1 MQFIHFPGGHIDSS
15 FLRRSLSTLPE
26 FRCRWHLQVGCV
38 NSHPWPVDPGRWI
51 TQPEARPFYHSC
63 RLSFVFPLPTE
74 KATSLLV
81 LLPHAEIARARTCF
95 VHSGASSAP
104 TCQHIELPPTAFI
117 IMNCR
122 YFSSFS
128 CSALRRIMVPVTKM
142 RDQLHFRGVLTLHR
156 LKAPCHGCS
165 NAKSLIAFKRITG

>member
-1 MQFIHFPGGHIDSS
+1 M
-15 FLRRSLSTLPE
+15 STLPE

-38 NSHPWPVDPGRWI
+38 NSHPWPVDRGRWI

-74 KATSLLV
+74 KVTSLLV
-81 LLPHAEIARARTCF
+81 LLPHAEIARARALFT
-95 VHSGASSAP
+95 AAPPLPRPAITLSSPSP
-104 TCQHIELPPTAFI
+104 TEFI

-122 YFSSFS
+122 YLSSFS

-142 RDQLHFRGVLTLHR
+142 RDQLHFRGALTLHR